1 VKLINEI
8 LKEIPVEKMTG
19 DKNIPIADICF
30 DSRKV
35 SKGSMFVAVK
45 GTQTD
50 GHKYIDQAIS
60 QGTVAIVCEDIPVS
74 IITGITYI
82 KVADTA
88 ATLGLMSSNFYDN
101 PSSKLKLVGIT
112 GTNGKTTTA
121 TLLYKLFRQAGYKSG
136 LLSTVGY
143 YIDEKAVA
151 ATHTTPDSLLI
162 NNLLNDMIVA
172 GCKSCF
178 MEVSSHAIVQKRI
191 TGLNFTGGV
200 FTNITHDHLDYH
212 RSFDKYLNAKKS
224 FFDSLPAGA
233 FALTNTDDRHG
244 RVMVQNTHANIKTYA
259 LKSAA
264 DFKCRVLEKHFD
276 GMLLSLNN
284 KEIWTKLTGGFN
296 AQNILAVYAS
306 AVLSGLIDE
315 NILPAI
321 SNLDPVEGRFET
333 LRSSGGITVIVDYA
347 HTPDAVKNVLST
359 INELITGSEKVITV
373 IGAGGDRDKTKRPTM
388 AKTAVELSSKVIF
401 TSDNP
406 RSENPEHIIA
416 DMMKGIDIKNKNRVL
431 TITDRSQAIKT
442 ACMMADKNDIIL
454 IAGKGHENY
463 QEINGIKFYFDDR
476 EEVKKNL
483 EIIN

>member
-1 VKLINEI
+1 
-8 LKEIPVEKMTG
+8 
-19 DKNIPIADICF
+19 
-30 DSRKV
+30 
-35 SKGSMFVAVK
+35 
-45 GTQTD
+45 
-50 GHKYIDQAIS
+50 
-60 QGTVAIVCEDIPVS
+60 
-74 IITGITYI
+74 
-82 KVADTA
+82 
-88 ATLGLMSSNFYDN
+88 
-101 PSSKLKLVGIT
+101 
-112 GTNGKTTTA
+112 
-121 TLLYKLFRQAGYKSG
+121 
-136 LLSTVGY
+136 
-143 YIDEKAVA
+143 
-151 ATHTTPDSLLI
+151 
-162 NNLLNDMIVA
+162 
-172 GCKSCF
+172 
-178 MEVSSHAIVQKRI
+178 
-191 TGLNFTGGV
+191 
-200 FTNITHDHLDYH
+200 
-212 RSFDKYLNAKKS
+212 
-224 FFDSLPAGA
+224 
-233 FALTNTDDRHG
+233 
-244 RVMVQNTHANIKTYA
+244 
-259 LKSAA
+259 
-264 DFKCRVLEKHFD
+264 
-276 GMLLSLNN
+276 LNN